1 MTEKITPLGGRL
13 GRSERPVGEAINL
26 DEVVRRVLPARMS
39 RMRIT
44 KRSVRETECVEMVV
58 ETERIE

>member
-1 MTEKITPLGGRL
+1 
-13 GRSERPVGEAINL
+13 
-26 DEVVRRVLPARMS
+26 
-39 RMRIT
+39 MRIT